1 MGRPGDRRRRIDR
14 AAEPIWRNSIT
25 ALWTPSV
32 VLLVLST
39 FNIYRWTLFQ
49 LPGFVSERVATRL
62 VILAVLGFALI
73 GCVQLNT
80 WLARRP
86 VSRVRLA
93 ALALAGLLL
102 ATQLVTHTN
111 GRRPR
116 ADRGIGPPSVNVVSD
131 RQPERLYVVS
141 VQSGALV
148 TLISFGIAI
157 RMWRRDP
164 QTAIVR
170 SQPAC

>member
-1 MGRPGDRRRRIDR
+1 M
-14 AAEPIWRNSIT
+14 
-25 ALWTPSV
+25 
-32 VLLVLST
+32 
-39 FNIYRWTLFQ
+39 
-49 LPGFVSERVATRL
+49 
-62 VILAVLGFALI
+62 
-73 GCVQLNT
+73 
-80 WLARRP
+80 
-86 VSRVRLA
+86 
-93 ALALAGLLL
+93 
-102 ATQLVTHTN
+102 
-111 GRRPR
+111 
-116 ADRGIGPPSVNVVSD
+116 NVVSG